1 MKTYA
6 VYYQLPG
13 AGFTFFPREDLT
25 VANLEKTHVLV
36 KKGLRASSKDA
47 VFTKMQAENWSP
59 QGQAASLIQSLGLQH
74 TSMSV
79 NDVLRD
85 PQGQFWQ
92 CMFLGWRQ
100 IN

>member
-1 MKTYA
+1 MKTFA
-6 VYYQLPG
+6 VYYQSPG
-13 AGFTFFPREDLT
+13 VGVTFFERDDLT
-25 VANLEKTHVLV
+25 VANLEKTHALV

-47 VFTKMQAENWSP
+47 VFTKMQGENWSP
-59 QGQAASLIQSLGLQH
+59 KDQAAPLIQSLGLQH
-74 TSMSV
+74 TSLSV

-100 IN
+100 IY